1 MPSFAVDS
9 ERQPMTATGIV
20 EPVREWDEGA
30 DGKRRPSERQARD
43 EGTGMPLWGV
53 EVLYVQS
60 TFGRLATVTARV
72 TVGAVERPGMAA
84 LSPIGFGGLVV
95 EVRTNKAGGLVE
107 SWSAEAVAHSVPAA
121 APAGPGEGQRP
132 GEGRPGARASAST
145 TSSASAA

>member
-1 MPSFAVDS
+1 
-9 ERQPMTATGIV
+9 MTATGIV

-30 DGKRRPSERQARD
+30 DGRRRPSERQARD

-72 TVGAVERPGMAA
+72 TVGAVERPGLAA
-84 LSPIGFGGLVV
+84 LSPIGFAGLVV

-107 SWSAEAVAHSVPAA
+107 SWSAEAVAHSVPAG
-121 APAGPGEGQRP
+121 AGPGDGQRP
-132 GEGRPGARASAST
+132 GEGRSGAKPSAST
-145 TSSASAA
+145 TASAAASAA